1 MIGSDMSI
9 KNNASCSKKIENIDS
24 FQWGNY
30 PNSGSKMTPGT
41 QCGLSKVIAPDNQS
55 LDQIRSRLV
64 DVAEKLVQK
73 ITYLETMNIDLNN
86 QMGIDKNVLKQ
97 NLQQYK
103 DVVTKYKKSFDMTN
117 INGIMADSDI
127 VVLKENYTY
136 VFWTILA
143 ISVVIIAMNLLRN
156 R

>member
-1 MIGSDMSI
+1 
-9 KNNASCSKKIENIDS
+9 
-24 FQWGNY
+24 
-30 PNSGSKMTPGT
+30 
-41 QCGLSKVIAPDNQS
+41 
-55 LDQIRSRLV
+55 
-64 DVAEKLVQK
+64 
-73 ITYLETMNIDLNN
+73 MNIDLNN
-86 QMGIDKNVLKQ
+86 QMGIDKNVLTQ

-103 DVVTKYKKSFDMTN
+103 DVVAKYKKSFDVTN

>member
-1 MIGSDMSI
+1 
-9 KNNASCSKKIENIDS
+9 
-24 FQWGNY
+24 
-30 PNSGSKMTPGT
+30 
-41 QCGLSKVIAPDNQS
+41 
-55 LDQIRSRLV
+55 
-64 DVAEKLVQK
+64 
-73 ITYLETMNIDLNN
+73 MNIDLNN

-136 VFWTILA
+136 VFWSILA

>member
-1 MIGSDMSI
+1 
-9 KNNASCSKKIENIDS
+9 
-24 FQWGNY
+24 
-30 PNSGSKMTPGT
+30 
-41 QCGLSKVIAPDNQS
+41 L
-55 LDQIRSRLV
+55 
-64 DVAEKLVQK
+64 QK
-73 ITYLETMNIDLNN
+73 
-86 QMGIDKNVLKQ
+86 
-97 NLQQYK
+97 YK
-103 DVVTKYKKSFDMTN
+103 DVIVKYKKSIDMTN